1 MTIEQISKAHIEL
14 HVRPLVAVDLALE
27 TLAKLG
33 QEQRSQEISEGLS
46 LFYSAA
52 LASKGVD
59 LTALRK
65 VEEAF
70 FDRGLDHQTQRFIS
84 ICLLRLLDCSAYC
97 FEDRR
102 FRIKVFEMFD
112 RVFCNDLYKILHI
125 KETDQTYEKQSKLE
139 GIVSEVE
146 SELSQYLET
155 IHSLKVLS
163 GFKHGFMQRLNKQP
177 SVAVITPFIP
187 RELLGARLDALFTG
201 IDEYLTDRNSTK
213 SVQLFQ
219 EAKSTL
225 DSYASEAKA
234 FGTKYSR
241 EYLEGLAE
249 RLSSLLTVD
258 FEENPVSRPAQLQVE
273 KMEKKY
279 PLHASAEE
287 LLISFIIR
295 NEGPGYSFDTSLRII
310 DAGNITFNVL
320 DRYLGHLKPGYM
332 VMELPGSVTY
342 ANESPR
348 FSVALDWANY
358 DGSTAHVESTLQLE
372 GQRADIDWDI
382 LTKEDPYSLDPV
394 TSESDFVGRSEILS
408 RLAARVQGKKI
419 GSCYVH
425 GQKRV
430 GKTSIVKMLANKL
443 KSEHLGNYNVVYVDV
458 GDYIYPDAPATVAN
472 LGRMLCEAVRIA
484 DTRLRDLPLPSFTN
498 AITPL
503 AEFLKAAHSIVPD
516 LRVLFILD
524 EFDELPTELYLPGP
538 LGDTFFL
545 TLRSISGKEPFGFLL
560 VGGEKIRHIISYQ
573 GEKLNRFDVVRVDY
587 FDKEKYW
594 YDFQSLVRKP
604 VEKWFEVSDD
614 ALAVLYDE
622 TSGHPYFTKLIC
634 GHLFKLMV
642 ARRDCHV
649 TRKEVIEATKSAL
662 RETASNS
669 FKHFWDD
676 DIVSEQREMISVDR
690 RKTLLALIEAI
701 REHTVARKAAILKHS
716 RAYNIT
722 EIAVESSLRD
732 FVSREVLI
740 LTDDRYETKVRF
752 FGEWLPERGIAEI
765 IATLPY
771 LDPVLTKKKEEEELT
786 ISAKEVVDLS
796 EKWGEYRGRTITE
809 DRIRAWLAQ
818 FGSLENQR
826 LMFHLLQGITFYKGD
841 AIRSKMKEAYGIVV
855 RGLVHRIES
864 RRKRRD
870 ILVSYLDQIGKSG
883 SQYAKLFAEENEIYY
898 ENVVERGKLSA
909 VLTSGKS
916 IQAVVFV
923 DDFVGTGNAACE
935 YFEKLAADC
944 GQVLRSR
951 DIKAYFVV
959 LCGFQT
965 AISKVEERLQ
975 QLELPITIHVC
986 DPLDDSAH
994 CFSEASYVFTDVIAR
1009 QKAKDIASTF
1019 GLRLQQS
1026 MPLGYGNCEAVVV
1039 FADSCPNDSLPILW
1053 DRSSNWAPLF
1063 ERL

>member
-1 MTIEQISKAHIEL
+1 VASKQINKAQAEL
-14 HVRPLVAVDLALE
+14 RVRPLVALDLALE
-27 TLAKLG
+27 TLAELG
-33 QEQRSQEISEGLS
+33 QKQQLQKLPESLS

-59 LTALRK
+59 LTTLHD

-84 ICLLRLLDCSAYC
+84 ICLLRLLDCNAYC
-97 FEDRR
+97 FEDGR

-112 RVFCNDLYKILHI
+112 RVLCDDLYKLLHI
-125 KETDQTYEKQSKLE
+125 KKRDQTYEKQSKLE

-163 GFKHGFMQRLNKQP
+163 GFKHGFMQRLNKQLN
-177 SVAVITPFIP
+177 SAIITPFIP
-187 RELLGARLDALFTG
+187 RELLGARLDSLFTG

-219 EAKSTL
+219 AAKSTL

-241 EYLEGLAE
+241 EYLGGLAE
-249 RLSSLLTVD
+249 RLSSLITVD
-258 FEENPVSRPAQLQVE
+258 FNENPVSKPAQLHVE

-279 PLHASAEE
+279 PLHASAKE
-287 LLISFIIR
+287 LLISFIIK

-310 DAGNITFNVL
+310 DAGNITFGTL
-320 DRYLGHLKPGYM
+320 ERYLGHLKPGYM
-332 VMELPGSVTY
+332 VMELPGRVTY
-342 ANESPR
+342 ASESPK
-348 FSVALDWANY
+348 FSIALDWTNY
-358 DGSTAHVESTLQLE
+358 DGSTAHVETTLQLE
-372 GQRADIDWDI
+372 GQRTDIDWDI
-382 LTKEDPYSLDPV
+382 LAKEDPYSLDPV

-408 RLAARVQGKKI
+408 RLVARAQGKKI

-430 GKTSIVKMLANKL
+430 GKTSIVKILANKL
-443 KSEHLGNYNVVYVDV
+443 KSEHLSNYHVVYLDG
-458 GDYIYPDAPATVAN
+458 GDYIYPDAPTTVAN
-472 LGRMLCEAVRIA
+472 LGRMLCEAVRTA
-484 DTRLRDLPLPSFTN
+484 DTRLRDLTLPSFVG

-503 AEFLKAAHSIVPD
+503 AEFLNTVHNIAPD

-524 EFDELPTELYLPGP
+524 EFDELPAELYKPGP
-538 LGDTFFL
+538 LGDSFFL
-545 TLRSISGKEPFGFLL
+545 TLRSISGKDPFGFLL

-573 GEKLNRFDVVRVDY
+573 GEKLNKFDVVSVDY

-634 GHLFKLMV
+634 GHLFELML

-649 TRKEVIEATKSAL
+649 TSKEVMEATKSAL
-662 RETASNS
+662 RGTASNS

-690 RKTLLALIEAI
+690 RKTLLALTEAT
-701 REHTVARKAAILKHS
+701 RENTVARKADILKHS
-716 RAYNIT
+716 RAYDTT
-722 EIAVESSLRD
+722 EIAVENSLRD

-752 FGEWLPERGIAEI
+752 FGEWLPESGIAEI

-771 LDPVLTKKKEEEELT
+771 SDPVETKKKQENELT
-786 ISAKEVVDLS
+786 ISPKEVMDLS

-841 AIRSKMKEAYGIVV
+841 VIRSKMKEAYGIVV
-855 RGLVHRIES
+855 RGLLHRIES
-864 RRKRRD
+864 RRKSRD

-898 ENVVERGKLSA
+898 ENVVERGKLSVA
-909 VLTSGKS
+909 LTSGKS
-916 IQAVVFV
+916 IKAVVFV
-923 DDFVGTGNAACE
+923 DDFVGTGNAACD
-935 YFEKLAADC
+935 YFEKLAVDC
-944 GQVLRSR
+944 GQVLRSGG
-951 DIKAYFVV
+951 IKAYFVV

-965 AISKVEERLQ
+965 AMSKVEEKLQ

-994 CFSEASYVFTDVIAR
+994 CFSETSYVFTDVIAR
-1009 QKAKDIASTF
+1009 QKAKDIALTF
-1019 GLRLQQS
+1019 GLRLQKS

-1053 DRSSNWAPLF
+1053 DRSANWTPLF